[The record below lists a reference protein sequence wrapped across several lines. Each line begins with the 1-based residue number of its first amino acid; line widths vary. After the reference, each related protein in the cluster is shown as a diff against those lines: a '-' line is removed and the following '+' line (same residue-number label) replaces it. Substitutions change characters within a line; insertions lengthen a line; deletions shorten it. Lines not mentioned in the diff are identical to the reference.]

1 MARCF
6 VFVDQAFSSLAIHKW
21 LHYGECF
28 LCCFFVASFD
38 SGIDLLNEGTH
49 H

>member
-1 MARCF
+1 MTRCF

-21 LHYGECF
+21 LHFVECV
-28 LCCFFVASFD
+28 LCCSFVAGCD
-38 SGIDLLNEGTH
+38 SGIYLLDEGTH